1 MLKKIFVKNGIIMI
15 SSIDNIK
22 INYNIINNVNNDKD
36 KSIKKYYESIGC
48 VYK

>member
-1 MLKKIFVKNGIIMI
+1 MLKKIFVKNGFIMI